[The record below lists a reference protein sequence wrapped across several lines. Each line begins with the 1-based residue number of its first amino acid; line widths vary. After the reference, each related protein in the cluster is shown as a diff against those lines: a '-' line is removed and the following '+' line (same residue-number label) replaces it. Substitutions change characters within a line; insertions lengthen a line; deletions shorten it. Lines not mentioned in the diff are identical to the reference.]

1 MQACQVSRS
10 NYETALFLRR
20 GIHCFIQ
27 PHVLPAYSLP
37 YHISCKKRGPET
49 HSVKGYSRP
58 FTDRYTKTYL
68 AYAMSS
74 KKAVKQTYISLL
86 SRQMS
91 RTNSS

>member
-1 MQACQVSRS
+1 DRPIPQTWHTLFHSASCAACVPPPLSYIMQ
-10 NYETALFLRR
+10 
-20 GIHCFIQ
+20 
-27 PHVLPAYSLP
+27 
-37 YHISCKKRGPET
+37 KRGLET
-49 HSVKGYSRP
+49 HSVKGYARP

-74 KKAVKQTYISLL
+74 KKAVKQTCILLL